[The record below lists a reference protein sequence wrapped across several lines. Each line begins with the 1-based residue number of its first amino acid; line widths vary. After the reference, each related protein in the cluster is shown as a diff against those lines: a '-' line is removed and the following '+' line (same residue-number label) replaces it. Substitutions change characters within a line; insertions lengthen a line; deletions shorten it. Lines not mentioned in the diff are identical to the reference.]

1 MRLAASILPVP
12 SFRPWP
18 YAASDL
24 RCQEEDIM
32 QQHAQSRA
40 RSRRWIGRGAL
51 VALAGAA
58 VFGVSPAM
66 PALAASWSS
75 PVDLPGSCGG
85 SVAVNQAGAM
95 AAGGTV
101 KASDGTTHVQVC
113 TSANGKTWQA
123 TDLGQGGNAPT
134 SGRSAVVAVT
144 PAGQTVAVW
153 GNWSCSTCTAV
164 LEAAVHP
171 AGGSWGAPVTLST
184 NLDLTDG
191 GLVLGVDGSGNVI
204 AGWSANPG
212 DTTDAVLPAGSSS
225 WGPATTLSIEAS
237 VGPAHS
243 LSLAVNSGGS
253 AIITFNGGL
262 NNLWAV
268 SGTVTG
274 GFSAPVLL
282 ASGTGSNHYHQIGTS
297 AVALNNAGQ
306 ASVVWSVVAGHTG
319 VLTRS
324 PSGAW
329 STETVLTTRTSST
342 ITVSTAIDGA
352 GNAIAVF
359 GSSYSWNLAGGSWK
373 TAASLPSGSSGG
385 LAVADQAGT
394 FVYADTTGNAFTFT
408 AGATS
413 FGTGSGSHG
422 SLGDLKIVPGQAV
435 LLASDAVSAEPVG

>member
-1 MRLAASILPVP
+1 MIILPV
-12 SFRPWP
+12 SSSLTVAVRGKQ
-18 YAASDL
+18 S
-24 RCQEEDIM
+24 RCQEEDVM
-32 QQHAQSRA
+32 QHAQSRT

-58 VFGVSPAM
+58 GFGISPAL
-66 PALAASWSS
+66 PALAATWSS
-75 PVDLPGSCGG
+75 PVSLPGSCGN

-95 AAGGTV
+95 AAGGTFT
-101 KASDGTTHVQVC
+101 ASDGSTHVQVC

-123 TDLGQGGNAPT
+123 TDLGQGGNTPT
-134 SGRSAVVAVT
+134 SGHRIVVAVT

-153 GNWSCSTCTAV
+153 GNWPCSTCLAV
-164 LEAAVHP
+164 VEAAVHP
-171 AGGSWGAPVTLST
+171 AGGSWGTPVTLST
-184 NLDLTDG
+184 GLGLDESDG
-191 GLVLGVDGSGNVI
+191 GLVIGTDGAGNVI
-204 AGWSANPG
+204 AGWSTNPG
-212 DTTDAVLPAGSSS
+212 DVTDAVLRAGSSS
-225 WGPATTLSIEAS
+225 WGPATTLSVEGS

-268 SGTVTG
+268 SGTVTS
-274 GFSAPVLL
+274 GFSAPVML
-282 ASGTGSNHYHQIGTS
+282 ASGTGSVKYNPIGTS
-297 AVALNNAGQ
+297 EVALNNAGQ
-306 ASVVWSVVAGHTG
+306 ASVVWSVLDGHTG

-329 STETVLTTRTSST
+329 SGETVLTTRTVPA

-359 GSSYSWNLAGGSWK
+359 GSSYTWDLAGGSWK
-373 TAASLPSGSSGG
+373 TPASLPPGSSGG

-413 FGTGSGSHG
+413 FGAGSGSHT

-435 LLASDAVSAEPVG
+435 MLASDAVSAEPVS

>member
-1 MRLAASILPVP
+1 M
-12 SFRPWP
+12 
-18 YAASDL
+18 
-24 RCQEEDIM
+24 
-32 QQHAQSRA
+32 QHAQSRT

-58 VFGVSPAM
+58 GFGISPAL
-66 PALAASWSS
+66 PALAATWSS
-75 PVDLPGSCGG
+75 PVSLPGSCGN

-95 AAGGTV
+95 AAGGTFT
-101 KASDGTTHVQVC
+101 ASDGTTHVQVC
-113 TSANGKTWQA
+113 TSPNGKTWQA
-123 TDLGQGGNAPT
+123 TDLGQGGNAPS
-134 SGRSAVVAVT
+134 SGHRIVEAVT

-153 GNWSCSTCTAV
+153 GNWPCETCTAM

-171 AGGSWGAPVTLST
+171 AGGSWSTPVTLST
-184 NLDLTDG
+184 SLDLSDG
-191 GLVLGVDGSGNVI
+191 GLVLGTDGAGNVI
-204 AGWSANPG
+204 AGWSTNPG
-212 DTTDAVLPAGSSS
+212 DATDAVLPAGSSS
-225 WGPATTLSIEAS
+225 WGPATTLSTEGS
-237 VGPAHS
+237 VGQAHS

-274 GFSAPVLL
+274 GFSAPVML
-282 ASGTGSNHYHQIGTS
+282 ASGSGSNKYNPIGTS
-297 AVALNNAGQ
+297 EVALNNAGQ
-306 ASVVWSVVAGHTG
+306 ASVVWSVLDGHTG

-329 STETVLTTRTSST
+329 SGETVLTTRTAPA

-359 GSSYSWNLAGGSWK
+359 GSSYTWDLAGGSWK
-373 TAASLPSGSSGG
+373 TPASLPPGSSGG

-408 AGATS
+408 AGAAS
-413 FGTGSGSHG
+413 FGTGSGSHT

-435 LLASDAVSAEPVG
+435 MLASDAVSAEPVS

>member
-1 MRLAASILPVP
+1 M
-12 SFRPWP
+12 
-18 YAASDL
+18 
-24 RCQEEDIM
+24 
-32 QQHAQSRA
+32 QHAQSRTW
-40 RSRRWIGRGAL
+40 SRRWIGRGAL

-58 VFGVSPAM
+58 VFGVSPVL

-75 PVDLPGSCGG
+75 PVGLPGSCGS

-95 AAGGTV
+95 AAGGTFT
-101 KASDGTTHVQVC
+101 ASDGTTHVQVC
-113 TSANGKTWQA
+113 TSSNGKTWQA
-123 TDLGQGGNAPT
+123 TDLGQGGNTPS
-134 SGRSAVVAVT
+134 SGHRIAVTVT

-153 GNWSCSTCTAV
+153 GYWPCSTCTAV

-184 NLDLTDG
+184 GLGLDESDG
-191 GLVLGVDGSGNVI
+191 GLVIGTDGAGNVI
-204 AGWSANPG
+204 AGWSTNPG
-212 DTTDAVLPAGSSS
+212 DVTDAVLRAGSS
-225 WGPATTLSIEAS
+225 WGPATTLLIEGS

-274 GFSAPVLL
+274 GFSAPVML
-282 ASGTGSNHYHQIGTS
+282 ASGAGSNHYNPIGTS
-297 AVALNNAGQ
+297 EVALNNAGQ
-306 ASVVWSVVAGHTG
+306 ASVAWSVLDGQTG

-329 STETVLTTRTSST
+329 TDTVLTTRTAPA

-359 GSSYSWNLAGGSWK
+359 GSSYTWDLAGGSWK
-373 TAASLPSGSSGG
+373 TPASLPSGSSGG

-413 FGTGSGSHG
+413 FGTGSGSHT

-435 LLASDAVSAEPVG
+435 MLAADAVSAEPVS

>member
-1 MRLAASILPVP
+1 M
-12 SFRPWP
+12 
-18 YAASDL
+18 
-24 RCQEEDIM
+24 
-32 QQHAQSRA
+32 QHAQSRT

-58 VFGVSPAM
+58 VFGVWPVL

-75 PVDLPGSCGG
+75 PVALPGSCGN
-85 SVAVNQAGAM
+85 SVAVSQDGAM
-95 AAGGTV
+95 AAGGTFT
-101 KASDGTTHVQVC
+101 ASDGTTHVQVC
-113 TSANGKTWQA
+113 TSTNGKTWQA
-123 TDLGQGGNAPT
+123 TDLGQGGNTPS
-134 SGRSAVVAVT
+134 SGHRIAVAVT

-153 GNWSCSTCTAV
+153 GNWPCSTCTAV
-164 LEAAVHP
+164 VEAAVHP
-171 AGGSWGAPVTLST
+171 AGGSWGTPVTLST
-184 NLDLTDG
+184 GLGLAESDG
-191 GLVLGVDGSGNVI
+191 GLVIGTDGAGNVI
-204 AGWSANPG
+204 AGWSTNPG

-225 WGPATTLSIEAS
+225 WGPATTLSIEGS

-274 GFSAPVLL
+274 GFSAPVML
-282 ASGTGSNHYHQIGTS
+282 ASGAGSNHYNRIGTS
-297 AVALNNAGQ
+297 EVALNNAGQ
-306 ASVVWSVVAGHTG
+306 ASVAWSVLDGQTG
-319 VLTRS
+319 LLTRS

-329 STETVLTTRTSST
+329 TDKIVITRSAPALA
-342 ITVSTAIDGA
+342 VSTAIDGA

-359 GSSYSWNLAGGSWK
+359 GSSYSWDLAGGSWQ
-373 TAASLPSGSSGG
+373 TAAALPSGSSGG
-385 LAVADQAGT
+385 LAVADPAGT
-394 FVYADTTGNAFTFT
+394 FVYADSTGNAFTFT

-435 LLASDAVSAEPVG
+435 LLASDAVSAEPVS